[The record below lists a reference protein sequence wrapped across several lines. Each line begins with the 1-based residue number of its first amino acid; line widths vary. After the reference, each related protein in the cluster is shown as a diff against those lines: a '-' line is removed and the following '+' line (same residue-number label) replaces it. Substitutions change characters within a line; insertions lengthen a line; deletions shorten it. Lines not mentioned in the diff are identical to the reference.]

1 MANNKL
7 KRSTQKHKL
16 NCDDLSTL
24 WNTLFRFLSGK
35 ELQKDLKEKDIEL
48 EEKKHCIKREKYR
61 IKREKYRIKRKARCF
76 AGIPAAGF
84 LIFALHSII
93 TNLIFPYPI
102 RG

>member
-48 EEKKHCIKREKYR
+48 EEKKHCIKREK
-61 IKREKYRIKRKARCF
+61 
-76 AGIPAAGF
+76 
-84 LIFALHSII
+84 
-93 TNLIFPYPI
+93 
-102 RG
+102 

>member
-1 MANNKL
+1 MANNRL
-7 KRSTQKHKL
+7 KRRTQKHKL

-48 EEKKHCIKREKYR
+48 EEKKHCIKREKYC
-61 IKREKYRIKRKARCF
+61 IKRKARCF

-102 RG
+102 RGQ

>member
-1 MANNKL
+1 MANNNL
-7 KRSTQKHKL
+7 KSSTQKHKL

-61 IKREKYRIKRKARCF
+61 IKRKARCF